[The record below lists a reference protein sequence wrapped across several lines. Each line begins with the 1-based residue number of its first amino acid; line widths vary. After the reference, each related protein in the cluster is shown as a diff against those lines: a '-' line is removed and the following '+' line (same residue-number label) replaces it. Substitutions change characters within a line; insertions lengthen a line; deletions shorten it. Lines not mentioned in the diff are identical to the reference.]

1 VDAQLALQ
9 GPHAGWAILS
19 LAAPLIAGVLALLL
33 PSRWLLGLVLV
44 TSAVTAL
51 GGLGLAV
58 EVGTYGP
65 LRYTLGGW
73 QAPLGIELHADGL
86 AALMLASCG
95 LVVALIALHA
105 TSEFRAPATG
115 DARRP
120 RLFWPLFFFLWG
132 SLNAVFLAADL
143 FNVYVALELM
153 GLAAIPLV
161 TLGGS
166 AAALTAGMRYLLVA
180 MLGSLM
186 YLLGVALLYVQY
198 GALDFTLLRV
208 ALQADVVTW
217 TAAGVMTIG
226 LLAKTALFPLHFWL
240 PPAHSNAPAPASAL
254 LSALVVKA
262 SFYLVVRLWFDVLPD
277 VTTAAAAQV
286 IGISGAGAILW
297 GSILA
302 LRQQRLK
309 LLVAYSTVAQLG
321 YLFIMFPL
329 AGGAGAEEPWGMGA
343 WSGGVL
349 HAISHAF
356 AKAAMFL
363 VAGSLITAT
372 GHDRIDSIGGVAQH
386 MPMAIFAFGLAGLT
400 IMGLPPS
407 GGFVAKWL
415 LLSAAIVS
423 GQWVWAV
430 VMLVG
435 GLLAAAYLFRVIGQ
449 AFLARPTVAELRPV
463 PLREQLPALALAI
476 CSMLLGI
483 FSYEPLA
490 LLREGQPAAAMEGL
504 Q

>member
-1 VDAQLALQ
+1 
-9 GPHAGWAILS
+9 
-19 LAAPLIAGVLALLL
+19 
-33 PSRWLLGLVLV
+33 
-44 TSAVTAL
+44 
-51 GGLGLAV
+51 
-58 EVGTYGP
+58 
-65 LRYTLGGW
+65 
-73 QAPLGIELHADGL
+73 
-86 AALMLASCG
+86 
-95 LVVALIALHA
+95 
-105 TSEFRAPATG
+105 
-115 DARRP
+115 
-120 RLFWPLFFFLWG
+120 
-132 SLNAVFLAADL
+132 
-143 FNVYVALELM
+143 
-153 GLAAIPLV
+153 
-161 TLGGS
+161 
-166 AAALTAGMRYLLVA
+166 
-180 MLGSLM
+180 
-186 YLLGVALLYVQY
+186 
-198 GALDFTLLRV
+198 
-208 ALQADVVTW
+208 
-217 TAAGVMTIG
+217 
-226 LLAKTALFPLHFWL
+226 
-240 PPAHSNAPAPASAL
+240 
-254 LSALVVKA
+254 
-262 SFYLVVRLWFDVLPD
+262 VRLWFDVLPD